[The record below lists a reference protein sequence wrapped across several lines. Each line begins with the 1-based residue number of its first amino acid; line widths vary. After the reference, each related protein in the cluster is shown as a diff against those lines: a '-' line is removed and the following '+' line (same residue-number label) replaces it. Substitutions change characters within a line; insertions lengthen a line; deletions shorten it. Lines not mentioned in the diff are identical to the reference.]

1 LSNFTDIGLNS
12 TIISCRGLLTFLI
25 GLSQKGSLSRKEKK
39 AIVIL
44 IDKLTPSKKK
54 RKKIYLLPFL
64 CYFYTFSHPGMYYT
78 YIIVYSKRISRI
90 RKTFQ
95 NTI

>member
-1 LSNFTDIGLNS
+1 LSNFSDIGLKS
-12 TIISCRGLLTFLI
+12 SLISGRGLLPFLI

-54 RKKIYLLPFL
+54 RKKIYLLPFFML
-64 CYFYTFSHPGMYYT
+64 LLHFQSSGDVL
-78 YIIVYSKRISRI
+78 YIHNRI
-90 RKTFQ
+90 FQ
-95 NTI
+95 KNI